1 MLTPVIQKMQGS
13 ISEWGRSPGQG
24 HGNPP
29 QYYCLENP
37 MGKRAWWATVLHGL
51 TNSRTWFSDWAL
63 ECANWSIVTESTL
76 VVVKRASPVAQVVKN
91 QPAMQETLVPFLVR
105 EDPLQKGKGYP
116 FQYSG
121 PENSMVCI
129 VHGVANTQTTDC
141 LSFKRWWWGGTR
153 WRN

>member
-1 MLTPVIQKMQGS
+1 M
-13 ISEWGRSPGQG
+13 
-24 HGNPP
+24 
-29 QYYCLENP
+29 
-37 MGKRAWWATVLHGL
+37 
-51 TNSRTWFSDWAL
+51 
-63 ECANWSIVTESTL
+63 TESTL

-121 PENSMVCI
+121 PVNSMVCI

-141 LSFKRWWWGGTR
+141 LSLKRW
-153 WRN
+153 

>member
-1 MLTPVIQKMQGS
+1 M
-13 ISEWGRSPGQG
+13 
-24 HGNPP
+24 
-29 QYYCLENP
+29 
-37 MGKRAWWATVLHGL
+37 
-51 TNSRTWFSDWAL
+51 
-63 ECANWSIVTESTL
+63 TESTL

-121 PENSMVCI
+121 LENSMVCI

-141 LSFKRWWWGGTR
+141 LSFKRW
-153 WRN
+153 

>member
-1 MLTPVIQKMQGS
+1 M
-13 ISEWGRSPGQG
+13 
-24 HGNPP
+24 
-29 QYYCLENP
+29 
-37 MGKRAWWATVLHGL
+37 
-51 TNSRTWFSDWAL
+51 
-63 ECANWSIVTESTL
+63 TESTL

-141 LSFKRWWWGGTR
+141 LSFKRW
-153 WRN
+153 